1 MSYTQKSLC
10 TCTVSHSPEHSVQ
23 LLGFKSKQ
31 LYAVCHNAA
40 MPPRRKL
47 SGFDRGR
54 AIGWVQDGVPKR
66 EVARRL
72 QVSMSVIVRLTQR
85 FNATGSVQERPRT
98 GRPKKTTQREDRY
111 ISRQALQTRTASAS
125 NIRRQLLAANNN
137 NVSEQTIRRR
147 LHGFQLRSRRPA
159 VRPRLTQ
166 AHRVARL
173 AFSRQHL
180 RWTRQQWATVL
191 FSDESRFMLNHN
203 DGRLRVW
210 RRPRERFIDATVQE
224 RVAHGGGSVMVWGAF
239 SLHHRTPLHRVQGNL
254 TGLRYRDEILRPFG
268 LPTLHQMGP
277 HAIFQDDN
285 ARPHRARVVNDFLQQ
300 SGVHRMD
307 WPACSPDLNPIEHL
321 WDELDRRVRNN
332 HPPPRDVDHLFQL
345 LQVEWQALP
354 QRTLTNLINSM
365 RRRCV
370 ECHANHGGHT
380 HY

>member
-1 MSYTQKSLC
+1 MSYTQKSFC
-10 TCTVSHSPEHSVQ
+10 SCTVSHSPEHSVQ

-31 LYAVCHNAA
+31 LYAVCNNAA

-125 NIRRQLLAANNN
+125 NIRRQLLAAQNN

-147 LHGFQLRSRRPA
+147 FRGFQLRSRRPA

-173 AFSRQHL
+173 AFSRHHL

-191 FSDESRFMLNHN
+191 FSDESRFVLNHN

-210 RRPRERFIDATVQE
+210 RCDSARE
-224 RVAHGGGSVMVWGAF
+224 GGSWWRF
-239 SLHHRTPLHRVQGNL
+239 CHSLGGIQPSSQDTFASCAREPNWSSLPGRNPETTWPTHTAADGTSRHFPRRQRPTSQGEGGKRLSPAIRGPQNGLASLQSRPQSHRKSLG
-254 TGLRYRDEILRPFG
+254 
-268 LPTLHQMGP
+268 
-277 HAIFQDDN
+277 
-285 ARPHRARVVNDFLQQ
+285 
-300 SGVHRMD
+300 
-307 WPACSPDLNPIEHL
+307 
-321 WDELDRRVRNN
+321 
-332 HPPPRDVDHLFQL
+332 
-345 LQVEWQALP
+345 
-354 QRTLTNLINSM
+354 
-365 RRRCV
+365 
-370 ECHANHGGHT
+370 
-380 HY
+380 